1 MEIDKRQIV
10 AMLKW
15 QGEHATAVDAER
27 ELPETVDHEEHR
39 GLLADVGVDSQ
50 DLIRRFG

>member
-15 QGEHATAVDAER
+15 QGEHAKAVDAER

-39 GLLADVGVDSQ
+39 GLLAAVGVDSQ
-50 DLIRRFG
+50 ELVRRLG